1 MPCPSHKPYK
11 PMRIIRDSLPP
22 YWWLN
27 PWSVARDLHQTACAL
42 KVLTDLDDR
51 LIQQQDARIAELEA
65 GLDRLHA
72 AIISGGAIVP
82 DAEPQKEDAR

>member
-1 MPCPSHKPYK
+1 MKVWRH
-11 PMRIIRDSLPP
+11 DSLPRL
-22 YWWLN
+22 WWLN

-42 KVLTDLDDR
+42 KALTELDDR
-51 LIQQQDARIAELEA
+51 LIQQQDARIKELEA

-82 DAEPQKEDAR
+82 DAEPEQEGADL

>member
-1 MPCPSHKPYK
+1 MKVWRP
-11 PMRIIRDSLPP
+11 DSLPP
-22 YWWLN
+22 FWWLN

-82 DAEPQKEDAR
+82 DAEPEQEGADL

>member
-1 MPCPSHKPYK
+1 VKVWRP
-11 PMRIIRDSLPP
+11 DSLPP
-22 YWWLN
+22 FWWLN
-27 PWSVARDLHQTACAL
+27 PWSVARDLHETACAL

-82 DAEPQKEDAR
+82 DAEPEQEGADL

>member
-1 MPCPSHKPYK
+1 VKVWRP
-11 PMRIIRDSLPP
+11 DSLPP
-22 YWWLN
+22 FWWLN

-51 LIQQQDARIAELEA
+51 LIQQQDARIKELEN

-82 DAEPQKEDAR
+82 DAEPEQEGADL

>member
-1 MPCPSHKPYK
+1 MKVWRP
-11 PMRIIRDSLPP
+11 DSLPP
-22 YWWLN
+22 FWWLN

-72 AIISGGAIVP
+72 AIISGGPIVP
-82 DAEPQKEDAR
+82 DAEPEQEGADL

>member
-1 MPCPSHKPYK
+1 
-11 PMRIIRDSLPP
+11 MRYIRETLPP
-22 YWWLN
+22 LWWLF
-27 PWSVARDLHQTACAL
+27 PWALVRDLHETACAL

-51 LIQQQDARIAELEA
+51 LIQHQAARIKELEA

-82 DAEPQKEDAR
+82 DAEPEKEDAR

>member
-1 MPCPSHKPYK
+1 
-11 PMRIIRDSLPP
+11 
-22 YWWLN
+22 
-27 PWSVARDLHQTACAL
+27 VARDLHQTACAL

-82 DAEPQKEDAR
+82 DAEPEKEDAR

>member
-1 MPCPSHKPYK
+1 VRVWRP
-11 PMRIIRDSLPP
+11 DSLPP
-22 YWWLN
+22 LWWLN

-82 DAEPQKEDAR
+82 DAEPEKEGADL

>member
-1 MPCPSHKPYK
+1 M
-11 PMRIIRDSLPP
+11 L
-22 YWWLN
+22 
-27 PWSVARDLHQTACAL
+27 VRDLHKTACAL
-42 KVLTDLDDR
+42 KALTEIDDC

-82 DAEPQKEDAR
+82 DAEPQEDAR

>member
-1 MPCPSHKPYK
+1 MKVWRP
-11 PMRIIRDSLPP
+11 DSLPP
-22 YWWLN
+22 LWWLN

-51 LIQQQDARIAELEA
+51 LIQMQDQQIAKLRDEV
-65 GLDRLHA
+65 DRLNV

-82 DAEPQKEDAR
+82 DAEPEQEGADL

>member
-1 MPCPSHKPYK
+1 
-11 PMRIIRDSLPP
+11 MRVWRPDSLPP
-22 YWWLN
+22 FWWLN

-82 DAEPQKEDAR
+82 DAEPEQEGADL

>member
-1 MPCPSHKPYK
+1 MKVWRP
-11 PMRIIRDSLPP
+11 DSLPP
-22 YWWLN
+22 FWWLN
-27 PWSVARDLHQTACAL
+27 PWSVARDLHETACAL

-82 DAEPQKEDAR
+82 DAEPEQEGADL